1 MIAPSKL
8 LFATAGIPLSTTP
21 RDTANGIKR
30 VKELGLGAMELEFV
44 QSVFISKEKA
54 PDVKKV
60 AQEQEVVLTCHAPYF
75 INLNAIE
82 PQKRGASRS
91 RILQS
96 AKILDACGGYSV
108 CFHPGYYLK
117 IEPSKVYESVKSE
130 LKKVLEEVKTLG
142 LKVWIRP
149 ETTGKPNQFGTIEE
163 LCELSAEFDNVLP
176 VVDFSHLHART
187 NGKFNTKEE
196 FEYVLGLIEK
206 KLGKVAI
213 SNMHMHLSGIAYNA
227 TGERNHLILKESD
240 MNYIAVLQT
249 LKDFGAKGVLVCESP
264 NIEEDALLLKRTYEG
279 L

>member
-1 MIAPSKL
+1 MLSQLFKEHQCYFFFVIQPKKL
-8 LFATAGIPLSTTP
+8 LFAPAGIPFSTKP
-21 RDTANGIKR
+21 RDTGNGIKQT
-30 VKELGLGAMELEFV
+30 KKLGLGAMELEFV
-44 QSVFISKEKA
+44 HSVNISKEKA
-54 PDVKKV
+54 PEIKKI
-60 AQEQEVVLTCHAPYF
+60 AEEEEIVLTCHAPYF

-82 PQKRGASRS
+82 PQKKGASRS
-91 RILQS
+91 RIMQS

-108 CFHPGYYLK
+108 CFHPGVYLK

-149 ETTGKPNQFGTIEE
+149 ETTGKPTQFGSIGE
-163 LCELSAEFDNVLP
+163 LCDLSAEFDNVLP

-227 TGERNHLILKESD
+227 TGERNHL
-240 MNYIAVLQT
+240 
-249 LKDFGAKGVLVCESP
+249 
-264 NIEEDALLLKRTYEG
+264 
-279 L
+279 